1 MDTQMTTIAAKELRD
16 MKRAFL
22 MLRGL
27 FDTSKEYAE
36 RLPPCDS
43 QQAEVLI
50 NNLTLGQ
57 IKAQEFFSRAKELE
71 KGQA

>member
-1 MDTQMTTIAAKELRD
+1 MQTTTISAKELREI
-16 MKRAFL
+16 KRAFF

-43 QQAEVLI
+43 QQTEVLI

-57 IKAQEFFSRAKELE
+57 IKAQQFFTKAKELE
-71 KGQA
+71 KDLVSA

>member
-1 MDTQMTTIAAKELRD
+1 
-16 MKRAFL
+16 

-36 RLPPCDS
+36 RLSPCDS
-43 QQAEVLI
+43 QQNEILI

-57 IKAQEFFSRAKELE
+57 IKAQAFFSKAKELE
-71 KGQA
+71 KNLVSA